1 MDLILRY
8 GGYVVL
14 GAFVG
19 AFSGFFGVGG
29 GIIVVPAHVLLAGY
43 TQQQSQGISLAMMVP
58 TALMGAYRYYHGKT
72 TGLPHLAIAAVIAV
86 GSVVAAIF
94 GADWAQRMDP
104 DRLRTL
110 FALFMVA
117 VAVRIMPSSSAAS
130 MGGLAGVLL
139 VAIGVRLI
147 FAR

>member
-1 MDLILRY
+1 MQFILQY

-29 GIIVVPAHVLLAGY
+29 GIIIIPALVLLGGF
-43 TQQQSQGISLAMMVP
+43 TQQQSQGMSLAVMVP
-58 TALMGAYRYYHGKT
+58 TALMGAYRYYQGKT
-72 TGLPHLAIAAVIAV
+72 TTPAHLAVAGLIAAGAVI
-86 GSVVAAIF
+86 AAIF

-104 DRLRTL
+104 NRLRAL

-117 VAVRIMPSSSAAS
+117 VAVRIMPSSSGSS
-130 MGGLAGVLL
+130 MGLLGGVMLA
-139 VAIGVRLI
+139 AIALRLT
-147 FAR
+147 FWR